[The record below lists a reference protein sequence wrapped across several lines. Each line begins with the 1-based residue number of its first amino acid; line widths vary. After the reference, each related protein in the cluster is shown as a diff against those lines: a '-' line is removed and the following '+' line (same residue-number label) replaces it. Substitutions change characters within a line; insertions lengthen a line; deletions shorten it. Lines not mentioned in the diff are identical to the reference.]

1 MYTKTSS
8 KEATFMYT
16 TMNVIRACDDRQ
28 THTHEFLGSTNFTGP
43 GDLRHNHRFAG
54 VTGEA
59 IHIGRNQHIHEYRS
73 NTDFVEEHYHVIKGK
88 TGPDIELPDGNHIHY
103 EDTLT
108 TFDEGHKHDVEFATL
123 IAKEY

>member
-1 MYTKTSS
+1 
-8 KEATFMYT
+8 MYT

-28 THTHEFLGSTNFTGP
+28 THTHEFLGSTDFTGA

-73 NTDFVEEHYHVIKGK
+73 NTSFVEEHYHVIKGK

-108 TFDEGHKHDVEFATL
+108 TFDDGHKHDVEFATL